1 MSMSGLVG
9 EGGLLVHEWIEAS
22 GGAEKVLDAFHEIAP
37 GADIFCLWN
46 DAPERFPHTRVS
58 ESWLSRTPLRNR
70 KAASMAVMSRA
81 MRNAPTSALDWAL
94 VSSHSFAHHFAV
106 ESGRRRVPTFV
117 YAHTPPRYLW
127 APEVDPRS
135 ASLAV
140 RALGPLYRG
149 IDRRQ
154 AGNGAHYVVNSHF
167 VAERALRAWG
177 FETPVIHPPVDVP
190 HVRAQLAVPLQESE
204 ARLIDALPGTYV
216 MGASRFVSYKRLDRV
231 IDMAE
236 ELDVPAVIC
245 GSGPDE
251 SSLRQRA
258 ATAGV
263 PVHILIRPPDPVLF
277 QLFRNALVFIFPPI
291 EDFGILPVEALA
303 AGARI
308 VVNAEGGAGEIV
320 EMLGGGITHD
330 FKPGAA
336 RETVDRAIVSPV
348 PSSDLVEARLGKARF
363 QDDVRGWL
371 RRGGIDLTES

>member
-1 MSMSGLVG
+1 MEISGRVG
-9 EGGLLVHEWIEAS
+9 EGGLLVHEWIETS
-22 GGAEKVLDAFHEIAP
+22 GGAEKVLDAFHELAP

-46 DAPERFPHTRVS
+46 DAPQRFPHTSVT
-58 ESWLSRTPLRNR
+58 ESWVSRTPLRNR

-81 MRNAPTSALDWAL
+81 MRNAPTMAHDWAL

-140 RALGPLYRG
+140 RVLGRLYRG

-154 AGNGAHYVVNSHF
+154 AGNEAHYVVNSHY
-167 VAERALRAWG
+167 VARRALRAWG
-177 FETPVIHPPVDVP
+177 FETPVIHPPTDVR
-190 HVRAQLAVPLQESE
+190 HVRAQLDVPLQESE
-204 ARLIDALPGTYV
+204 ALLLDALPNTFVLGV
-216 MGASRFVSYKRLDRV
+216 SRFVSYKRLDLV

-236 ELDVPAVIC
+236 ELDIPAVIC
-245 GSGPDE
+245 GSGPEE
-251 SSLRQRA
+251 SFLRQRA
-258 ATAGV
+258 ATASV
-263 PVHILIRPPDPVLF
+263 PVHILIRPSDPLLF
-277 QLFRNALVFIFPPI
+277 QLLGRALVFIFPPV

-308 VVNAEGGAGEIV
+308 VVNAQGGAGEIV
-320 EMLGGGITHD
+320 ELLGGGITHD

-336 RETVDRAIVSPV
+336 REAIERAVVSPL
-348 PSSDLVEARLGKARF
+348 PSPDLIEARLGKARF
-363 QDDVRGWL
+363 QSDVRRWL
-371 RRGGIDLTES
+371 RRGGIDLTEP